1 MITRI
6 VRMEFHPDR
15 VDDFLKVFEAN
26 KNRIAGYPGCLRL
39 ELHRNISE
47 PQTLYTISRWISEDA
62 LNDYRASELFLS
74 TWKQTKIHFAAP
86 AQAWSTTALFDSA
99 EIK

>member
-6 VRMEFHPDR
+6 VRMEFHLDR

-39 ELHRNISE
+39 ELHRSISE
-47 PQTLYTISRWISEDA
+47 PHILHTISRWISEDA

>member
-47 PQTLYTISRWISEDA
+47 PQILYTISRWISEDA

-86 AQAWSTTALFDSA
+86 AQAWSTIALFDSA

>member
-39 ELHRNISE
+39 ELHRNINE
-47 PQTLYTISRWISEDA
+47 PQILYTISRWISEDA

-86 AQAWSTTALFDSA
+86 AQAWSTIALFDSA